1 MLISRRLKRSTYTSL
16 IIFSLVA
23 LLLSWKYYQL
33 NDARGDLL
41 AVDDIKVNFFER
53 ATLRDQYFLNR
64 EQRIQLQ
71 WDLNKKESDGL
82 LRYALKRFNDQ
93 ISLELLDEL
102 RITIDDTADIF
113 HRLVLNTEKLNDI
126 TDTHDIYHELDKRL
140 YTQLLLK
147 AASVRKAI
155 TALDKRELQRVEDLS
170 SQLLFLSMFSTLAI
184 LFIGFQN
191 TIKINT
197 LIRKR
202 LKPLNEGAAIIT
214 AGDMSFRINIEGADE
229 LSLLGQTIN
238 HMTEAIQTKINEEQK
253 SAELLRIAAAVF
265 ETNDGILITDV
276 SSNILRANTAFQKMS
291 GYTEAEI
298 IDKNPRILN
307 SGRESNEFYDDMW
320 QQLLSKGSWSGEIW
334 DKRKDGTIYPKWL
347 TITAIKN
354 DAGETTQYV
363 GIFSNIADRQ
373 QVELE
378 INRLVFYDVL
388 TGLPN
393 RRLLMD
399 RMRLAFSTSV
409 RSKQYGAV
417 LFLDMDKFKLL
428 NDTLGH
434 DYGDLMLIEVARR
447 IEMCVREI
455 DTVSRIGGDEFVVLL
470 EEMGEHDENA
480 SRLAA
485 MIAEKIR
492 AALAQPYH
500 LKDNEHHSSPS
511 IGVCLY
517 LSNDESP
524 DTVLKHADMAMY
536 QVKESGRNAVKF
548 YDPKMQLAVEE
559 RATLETDLRK
569 GLDEQQ
575 FELFYQI
582 QVDGERNPVGAEALL
597 RWNHPTRGTVLPQD
611 FISIAEESSLIIDI
625 GGWALDSVCHQLAVW
640 SKDIRTQNLVLS
652 VNVSARQLKQL
663 NFVAT
668 ITNLIHLHGIDP
680 SHLKLELTESLV
692 FGDITNMITK
702 MHELMAIGV
711 KLSMDDFGKGYSSLT
726 YLKQLSLDQLKIDQS
741 FVHNMDT
748 DSNDA
753 LMVKTIID
761 LAKNFHLN
769 VIAEGVETEAQLS
782 LLKELGCLNYQG
794 YLLGKPMSAQQFEA
808 LLQ

>member
-1 MLISRRLKRSTYTSL
+1 
-16 IIFSLVA
+16 VV
-23 LLLSWKYYQL
+23 LLL
-33 NDARGDLL
+33 
-41 AVDDIKVNFFER
+41 
-53 ATLRDQYFLNR
+53 
-64 EQRIQLQ
+64 
-71 WDLNKKESDGL
+71 
-82 LRYALKRFNDQ
+82 
-93 ISLELLDEL
+93 
-102 RITIDDTADIF
+102 TA
-113 HRLVLNTEKLNDI
+113 
-126 TDTHDIYHELDKRL
+126 
-140 YTQLLLK
+140 
-147 AASVRKAI
+147 
-155 TALDKRELQRVEDLS
+155 
-170 SQLLFLSMFSTLAI
+170 
-184 LFIGFQN
+184 FQN
-191 TIKINT
+191 TVRINE

-214 AGDMSFRINIEGADE
+214 AGDMNFRIKSEGIDE
-229 LSLLGQTIN
+229 FSLLGQTIN
-238 HMTEAIQTKINEEQK
+238 HMTEAIQTKIHEEQRL
-253 SAELLRIAAAVF
+253 AELLRIAAAVF
-265 ETNDGILITDV
+265 ETNDGILITDA
-276 SSNILRANTAFQKMS
+276 SGNILRANSAFQKMS
-291 GYTEAEI
+291 GYSEEEI
-298 IDKNPRILN
+298 LHKNPRILN
-307 SGRESNEFYDDMW
+307 SGRETHEFYDAMW
-320 QQLLSKGSWSGEIW
+320 QQLLSKGFWSGEMW

-409 RSKQYGAV
+409 RSQQYGAV

-480 SRLAA
+480 SRMAA

-548 YDPKMQLAVEE
+548 FDPKMQLAVEE
-559 RATLETDLRK
+559 RAAIETDLRTAS
-569 GLDEQQ
+569 DDQQ
-575 FELFYQI
+575 FELLYQI
-582 QVDGERNPVGAEALL
+582 QVDGEHNPVGAEALL

-611 FISIAEESSLIIDI
+611 FISIAEESSLVIDI
-625 GGWALDSVCHQLAVW
+625 GGWVLNSVCHQLAVW
-640 SKDIRTQNLVLS
+640 SKEIRTSHLILS
-652 VNVSARQLKQL
+652 VNVSTRQFKQL
-663 NFVAT
+663 NFVAQISSL
-668 ITNLIHLHGIDP
+668 ITLHGIDP

-692 FGDITNMITK
+692 FGDITNMIAK

-711 KLSMDDFGKGYSSLT
+711 KLSMDDFGKGYYSSLT
-726 YLKQLSLDQLKIDQS
+726 YLKQLPLDQLKIDQS
-741 FVHNMDT
+741 FVRNMNT

-794 YLLGKPMSAQQFEA
+794 YLFGKPMPADQLDAS
-808 LLQ
+808 LQ